1 MQGCSFDVA
10 RLVITDTPQNSD
22 LVAPSRASAKDGVGA
37 ADQGFKLRRLV
48 DSSNGNMTILMMGV
62 IGLAAFITAGVA
74 DFMSLSNQKQS
85 LQSVADHAALA
96 AAQELIVSAGTDAR
110 VTAVA
115 QRFVDAGY
123 NATSHTT
130 TANIIDDG
138 RAVRVSIVA
147 APRTFFPGPISDGVS
162 VVGVEATAEVSGG
175 GNVCMIGLD
184 PDSVATLNMMNRA
197 RLTAR
202 DCAIYSNSV
211 SPKSLWLHDLARV
224 NAGLICVAGGFQG
237 VAESFSLSPP
247 TEDCPP
253 IADPLRDR
261 PNPDVGDLSC
271 DYKFKMIPLAK
282 TVTLKPGVYCGGISV
297 LGGQATLEPGVYVM
311 KNGQLLVAGGGR
323 LAGENVGFFLTGA
336 SSTILFGLDSHIS
349 LTAPKTGDMAG
360 LLFFEDRDTD
370 FMTYHRITSRDARRL
385 VGTMYLPK
393 SKLLIDANNPVAD
406 QSEYTVII
414 AREFELRDGPE
425 LVLNTDY
432 ESSPIPVP
440 EGVGN
445 NTDASVRLIN

>member
-1 MQGCSFDVA
+1 MIVV
-10 RLVITDTPQNSD
+10 RLVTGSSDAPQNTG
-22 LVAPSRASAKDGVGA
+22 LAAPLRASATDDAGA
-37 ADQGFKLRRLV
+37 AEQGFSLRRLA
-48 DSSNGNMTILMMGV
+48 DSSNGNMTILMMGA
-62 IGLAAFITAGVA
+62 IGLAAFITAGVI
-74 DFMSLSNQKQS
+74 DFMSLTNQKQS

-96 AAQELIVSAGTDAR
+96 AAQELIVSAGTDER

-115 QRFVDAGY
+115 QRFVDASY
-123 NATSHTT
+123 SETHTT
-130 TANIIDDG
+130 TAEIIDDG

-147 APRTFFPGPISDGVS
+147 APRTFFPGPISSGVS
-162 VVGVEATAEVSGG
+162 AVGVEATAEVFGG

-184 PDSVATLNMMNRA
+184 PESVATLNMMNRA
-197 RLTAR
+197 RLTAK

-211 SPKSLWLHDLARV
+211 STKSLWLHDLARV

-237 VAESFSLSPP
+237 TAESFSLSPP
-247 TEDCPP
+247 TADCPP
-253 IADPLRDR
+253 IDDPLRDR
-261 PNPDVGDLSC
+261 PDPDVGSQSTC
-271 DYKFKMIPLAK
+271 DRKFTMVPPTK

-297 LGGQATLEPGVYVM
+297 MGGQVTLEPGVYVM
-311 KNGQLLVAGGGR
+311 KNGQLMVAGGGS
-323 LAGENVGFFLTGA
+323 LHGENVGFFLTGA
-336 SSTILFGLDSHIS
+336 SSTIMFGRDSHIS
-349 LTAPKTGDMAG
+349 LTAPKADDMAG
-360 LLFFEDRDTD
+360 LLFFEDRDTK
-370 FMTYHRITSRDARRL
+370 FATYHQITSRDARRL

-432 ESSPIPVP
+432 ASSPIPVP

-445 NTDASVRLIN
+445 NTDATVRLTN

>member
-1 MQGCSFDVA
+1 
-10 RLVITDTPQNSD
+10 
-22 LVAPSRASAKDGVGA
+22 
-37 ADQGFKLRRLV
+37 
-48 DSSNGNMTILMMGV
+48 MTILMMGF
-62 IGLAAFITAGVA
+62 IGLAAFIAAAVI

-85 LQSVADHAALA
+85 LQGVADRAALA
-96 AAQELIVSAGTDAR
+96 AAQELIVSAGSDQR

-123 NATSHTT
+123 AGAHTT
-130 TANIIDDG
+130 TAAIVDG
-138 RAVRVSIVA
+138 GHAVKVSIVA
-147 APRTFFPGPISDGVS
+147 APQTFFPGPISGGVS
-162 VVGVEATAEVSGG
+162 AIGAEAVAEVSGG

-184 PDSVATLNMMNRA
+184 PESVATLNMMNKA
-197 RLTAR
+197 RLTAQ
-202 DCAIYSNSV
+202 DCAVYSNSL
-211 SPKSLWLHDLARV
+211 STKSLWLHDLARI

-237 VAESFSLSPP
+237 ATESFSLSPP

-261 PNPDVGDLSC
+261 PIPAVGNQTKC
-271 DYKFKMIPLAK
+271 DHKFMMIPPAK

-297 LGGQATLEPGVYVM
+297 LGGQVTLEPGIYVM
-311 KNGQLLVAGGGR
+311 KSGPLTIAAGGS
-323 LAGENVGFFLTGA
+323 LTGENVGFFLTGA
-336 SSTILFGLDSHIS
+336 SSTIRFGRDSHIS

-360 LLFFEDRDTD
+360 LLFFEDRDTQ
-370 FMTYHRITSRDARRL
+370 FFTYHQITSRDARRL

-393 SKLLIDANNPVAD
+393 SKLLIDANDPVAD

-432 ESSPIPVP
+432 ASSPIPLP

-445 NTDASVRLIN
+445 KTDAKIRLIN